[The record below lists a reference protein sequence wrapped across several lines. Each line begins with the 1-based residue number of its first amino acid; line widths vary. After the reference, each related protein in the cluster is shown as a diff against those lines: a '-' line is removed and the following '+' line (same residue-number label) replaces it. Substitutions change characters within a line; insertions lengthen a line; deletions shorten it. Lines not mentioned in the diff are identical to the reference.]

1 MGHPNYFVSLE
12 LPVSPFLDE
21 EVLKQNYLRLS
32 SNAHPDR
39 ARNVS
44 DDTEL
49 DASMINEAFKQ
60 LSKMP
65 TRLRH
70 LLLVLT
76 GEAPESLKRIPE
88 AVGDRFMEVGEVLR
102 QADALLREKPGED
115 ASELSRVIFLKKSLP
130 IKGQMEKLQGLL
142 LQDESTL
149 MKRLSTYESSWDE
162 RVQAVPD
169 EWIDSLTLI
178 YHEWTFLDKWRQ
190 QLGARLLECMV

>member
-1 MGHPNYFVSLE
+1 M
-12 LPVSPFLDE
+12 SPFLDA

-32 SNAHPDR
+32 SSAHPDR
-39 ARNVS
+39 KKQGADVL
-44 DDTEL
+44 EL
-49 DASMINEAFKQ
+49 DASLINEAFNQ
-60 LSKMP
+60 LSRMP

-70 LLLVLT
+70 LLLLLT
-76 GEAPESLKRIPE
+76 AEVPESLKQIPE

-115 ASELSRVIFLKKSLP
+115 ASELSKVLFLKKSLP

-142 LQDESTL
+142 HQDESAL
-149 MKRLSTYESSWDE
+149 MERLSVYESSWDE
-162 RVQAVPD
+162 HVHAVPG

-190 QLGARLLECMV
+190 QLGTRLLECMV

>member
-1 MGHPNYFVSLE
+1 MGHPNYFESLE
-12 LPVSPFLDE
+12 LPLSPFLDE
-21 EVLKQNYLRLS
+21 ELLKQNYLRLS

-39 ARNVS
+39 AKSGS
-44 DDTEL
+44 DKTEL
-49 DASMINEAFKQ
+49 DPSVINEAFKQ

-70 LLLVLT
+70 LLLLLT
-76 GEAPESLKRIPE
+76 GEVPESLKQIPE

-115 ASELSRVIFLKKSLP
+115 AGELNRVLFLKKSLP
-130 IKGQMEKLQGLL
+130 IRGQMEKLQGQLH
-142 LQDESTL
+142 QDELVL
-149 MKRLSTYESSWDE
+149 MDRLSAYESSWGEDVLSVTE
-162 RVQAVPD
+162 

>member
-1 MGHPNYFVSLE
+1 
-12 LPVSPFLDE
+12 
-21 EVLKQNYLRLS
+21 
-32 SNAHPDR
+32 
-39 ARNVS
+39 
-44 DDTEL
+44 
-49 DASMINEAFKQ
+49 
-60 LSKMP
+60 
-65 TRLRH
+65 
-70 LLLVLT
+70 
-76 GEAPESLKRIPE
+76 
-88 AVGDRFMEVGEVLR
+88 VLR